1 MCAQDPVKHRQL
13 FRQIG
18 DFDEDLTIP
27 DTQLLEKSNRRAILP
42 YSIGC
47 FCTAHARKALE
58 EGIRLVHNTEGA
70 HFIYC
75 DTDSVKYI
83 GSVDWT
89 GYNADR
95 ISDCKRT
102 GAFAVDPKGNT
113 HYMGVFETEDDP
125 ETGYC
130 YYQFKSLG
138 AKKYAFVKKPI
149 EAWKETVKIG
159 DTEYTYTK
167 IGPGRTQCTIA
178 GVNKKLGG
186 QELDEHGG
194 LSWFKEGSVFKKA
207 GGTMSVYN
215 DDPKIQEMQIDGH
228 TLQITSN
235 VAILPSEYTL
245 GITGEYE
252 RIIDF
257 WKSYLD
263 NPYII

>member
-83 GSVDWT
+83 GSVDWS

-95 ISDCKRT
+95 ISECKRT

-138 AKKYAFVKKPI
+138 AKKYAFVKKP
-149 EAWKETVKIG
+149 G
-159 DTEYTYTK
+159 GPTE
-167 IGPGRTQCTIA
+167 CTIA

-215 DDPKIQEMQIDGH
+215 DDPEIREMQIDGH
-228 TLQITSN
+228 TLRITSN

>member
-27 DTQLLEKSNRRAILP
+27 DEQLLEKSNKRAILP

-47 FCTAHARKALE
+47 WVTAHARMALE
-58 EGIRLVHNTEGA
+58 EGIRLAHGDGC
-70 HFIYC
+70 HFIYA

-83 GSVDWT
+83 GDIDWT
-89 GYNADR
+89 AYNTAR
-95 ISDCKRT
+95 IKECQES
-102 GAFAVDPKGNT
+102 GAMAVDPKGIT

-125 ETGYC
+125 DTGYC
-130 YYQFKSLG
+130 YYQFKTLG
-138 AKKYAFVKKPI
+138 AKKYAFVKKPV

-159 DTEYTYTK
+159 DTDYTYTK

-186 QELDEHGG
+186 KELDKHGG
-194 LSWFKEGSVFKKA
+194 LSWFRDGSVFREA
-207 GGTMSVYN
+207 GGTKSVYN
-215 DDPKIQEMQIDGH
+215 DAPEISEMQIDGH
-228 TLQITSN
+228 TLRITSN

-252 RIIDF
+252 RIIDY